1 MIKAEEVKTMRVFSG
16 MQPSGT
22 PTLGNYLGALRQ
34 FVELQQKAECYF
46 CVVDLHAV
54 TVPQEPEALHRQ
66 TRQLSALYIAAGID
80 PERSVLFL
88 QSHVAAHTQLGWL
101 MECLVHYGELGR
113 MTQFKEKSEGK
124 EGVSA
129 ALFTYP
135 ALMAADILLYQATHV
150 PVGEDQKQHLELTR
164 DLAERFNK
172 RFGETFVVPEPLIP
186 EVGGRIMSL
195 DDPSKK
201 MSKSNPNAHSYI
213 SMLDEPDLIR
223 KKIRRAVTDSEAEVR
238 YDRAA
243 KPAIS
248 NLLTIYS
255 LCSGTP
261 IPELE
266 RRYAGVGYGPF
277 KQDLAEAVIA
287 CLQPIQQRYREL
299 VEAPE
304 LDELLARGAER
315 ARATAEQN
323 LRLVMERMG
332 FLLPR

>member
-1 MIKAEEVKTMRVFSG
+1 MRVFSG

-22 PTLGNYLGALRQ
+22 PTLGNYLGALRH
-34 FVELQQKAECYF
+34 FVDIQDEAESFY

-54 TVPQEPEALHRQ
+54 TVPQEPAALHRQ
-66 TRQLSALYIAAGID
+66 TRQLSALYLAAGID
-80 PERSVLFL
+80 PRRSVLFL
-88 QSHVAAHTQLGWL
+88 QSHVPAHSQLGWL

-129 ALFTYP
+129 GLFTYP

-172 RFGETFVVPEPLIP
+172 RYGDTFVIPEPMIP
-186 EVGGRIMSL
+186 KVGSRIMSL
-195 DDPSKK
+195 DDPTKK
-201 MSKSNPNAHSYI
+201 MSKSSANPGSYI
-213 SMLDEPDLIR
+213 SLLDSPDDIR

-238 YDRAA
+238 FDPQR
-243 KPAIS
+243 KPAVS

-255 LCSGTP
+255 SCTDKT

-266 RRYAGVGYGPF
+266 KQYSGVGYGPF
-277 KQDLAEAVIA
+277 KQDLAEAVVA
-287 CLQPIQQRYREL
+287 RLEPLQERYREL
-299 VEAPE
+299 VDSEE
-304 LDELLARGAER
+304 LDRILAEGA
-315 ARATAEQN
+315 AKAKAVAEPN
-323 LRLVMERMG
+323 LHLVFERMG